1 MTMGQRSWQTTCTV
15 VWGPPGSGKS
25 MHAWAEGG
33 PEAYWITK
41 PNGPRAFWD
50 GYDGQENVVID
61 EFYGWLPHTFMCR

>member
-1 MTMGQRSWQTTCTV
+1 MY
-15 VWGPPGSGKS
+15 
-25 MHAWAEGG
+25 AWAEAG